1 MAQTHAIA
9 ATATTLLRMLARDC
23 PRDGFRTP
31 PTFALRPLGQAGEAA
46 HAEGVSVWVWRIQPT
61 STATRSTP
69 LRTAD
74 GATRPPDLVVDLSV
88 LVRVQAAEPEE
99 ELRLTGWVMRWLA
112 DHAVLTS
119 ADLGGSSGASSG
131 GNRAPAF
138 GATESLTLLI
148 DSLSPEDRLQL
159 STVDGG
165 RWMGAVPCAVRGLRL
180 ESAPPKAA

>member
-46 HAEGVSVWVWRIQPT
+46 HAEGLSVWVWRIQPT

-112 DHAVLTS
+112 DHPVLTS
-119 ADLGGSSGASSG
+119 ADLGDSSG
-131 GNRAPAF
+131 GDRPPAF

-148 DSLSPEDRLQL
+148 DSLSPDDRLQL

-180 ESAPPKAA
+180 ESATEKAA